1 MAIFLA
7 VSVTITRIRAEFGA
21 PVHDFAGDP
30 GGAMVLLWGAKPFT
44 PRELTGFT
52 ALFGFTRIQRGNLMP
67 LQLEGFK
74 MADRTGADLGGL
86 GFAIVLAGLVGIL
99 AGFAALLTPY
109 YQLGLGSA
117 KVLGPHATFTREA
130 YPRLASWLQSPP
142 PADADAA
149 RAVVVGFLFTLLLA
163 AARLRFVG
171 FPLHP
176 VGFAVSGSWNM
187 SLLWLPLAVAWLIKV
202 LTLRYGGLRLYRHF
216 LPFFL
221 GLMLGDFVSTSLAN
235 LAAIALDLPVYGIY
249 AT

>member
-1 MAIFLA
+1 LTA
-7 VSVTITRIRAEFGA
+7 
-21 PVHDFAGDP
+21 
-30 GGAMVLLWGAKPFT
+30 FT
-44 PRELTGFT
+44 V
-52 ALFGFTRIQRGNLMP
+52 LFGFTRIQRGNLMP

-86 GFAIVLAGLVGIL
+86 NRAILLAGLVGIL

-117 KVLGPHATFTREA
+117 KVLGPHAVFTREA

-142 PADADAA
+142 PPDAASA
-149 RAVVVGFLFTLLLA
+149 RAVVAGLSFALALA
-163 AARLRFVG
+163 ALRLRMVG
-171 FPLHP
+171 FPFHP

-202 LTLRYGGLRLYRHF
+202 IVLRYGGLRLYRRF

-235 LAAIALDLPVYGIY
+235 LLAIVMDWPVYGIY
-249 AT
+249 A